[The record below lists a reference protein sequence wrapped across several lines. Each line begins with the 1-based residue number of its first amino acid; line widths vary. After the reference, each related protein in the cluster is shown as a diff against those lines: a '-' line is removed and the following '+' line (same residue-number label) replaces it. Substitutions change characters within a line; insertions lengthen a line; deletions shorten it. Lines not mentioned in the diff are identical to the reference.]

1 MGALMGALV
10 GALVGRLVGRLVG
23 AFVLGLTG
31 ALVGALVTA
40 RARMDA
46 SLAKVVSKR
55 KRAKIVATNKNLAK
69 AIMVKSRGKKRKWFL
84 LIQKLWHIYCNPVMI
99 CYLSTLVA
107 ICMTTHVLHF
117 RHVFFSWSRL
127 SLPCFLQPCAKKA
140 FDMLFSRARCES
152 FWFGRTIGSH
162 L

>member
-1 MGALMGALV
+1 MKLGELMGALMGALV

-69 AIMVKSRGKKRKWFL
+69 AIMVKSRGKKRK
-84 LIQKLWHIYCNPVMI
+84 
-99 CYLSTLVA
+99 
-107 ICMTTHVLHF
+107 
-117 RHVFFSWSRL
+117 
-127 SLPCFLQPCAKKA
+127 
-140 FDMLFSRARCES
+140 
-152 FWFGRTIGSH
+152 
-162 L
+162 